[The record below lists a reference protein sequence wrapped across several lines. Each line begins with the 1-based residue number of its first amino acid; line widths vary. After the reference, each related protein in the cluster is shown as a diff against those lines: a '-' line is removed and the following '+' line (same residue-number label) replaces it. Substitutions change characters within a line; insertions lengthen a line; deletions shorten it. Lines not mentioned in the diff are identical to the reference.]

1 VNSATGTKR
10 GRIWHRSC
18 MSLQCRMQTTRL
30 KGGKGGMQHI
40 MLEPYDKPFRRK
52 AHLDTQSGF

>member
-1 VNSATGTKR
+1 
-10 GRIWHRSC
+10 

-30 KGGKGGMQHI
+30 KGDKGGSSTC

-52 AHLDTQSGF
+52 AGLDTQSGFRIAQLTQ